1 MAETLSLEALEKY
14 ADNIYEAIV
23 IISKRA
29 RQINEFQK
37 KMLENQYETIAND
50 DDFDDEGVSRDLV
63 DHQYIKLPNPT
74 SIALKEMLE
83 GKLEKGYPDT
93 SDSE

>member
-1 MAETLSLEALEKY
+1 MAETLPLEALEKY

-74 SIALKEMLE
+74 SVALQEMLE
-83 GKLEKGYPDT
+83 GKLEKGYPD
-93 SDSE
+93 SPDSE